1 MALRC
6 GIVGLPNVGK
16 STLFN
21 ALSSAKAEAA
31 NYPFCTIEPNIGVVS
46 VPDAT
51 LDKIAT
57 LFKPEKVTPATTQ
70 IVDIAGIVKGA
81 SEGEGLGNQFLSH
94 IREVDAVLHLVR
106 CFASEDVVHVQG
118 GVDPLR
124 DIEVIQ
130 TELLLAD
137 LQSLEKR
144 LIKDRSQS
152 KSGNKELVRQVEILE
167 GLKKHMDSGKPARSF
182 PVDSRD
188 EPFVSSL
195 FLITRKP
202 VLYVANA
209 TTTPEDKARVALV
222 DDLARKEGAG
232 AITIDCALEAE
243 IAGLPEGERAD
254 YLTGLGLE
262 EPGLN
267 RLIRAS
273 FELLGL
279 CTYYTAGPKEVRAW
293 TIKKGMKAPQA
304 AGVIHTDFER
314 GFICADIYRAE
325 DLFRLGSEAKL
336 REAGLLRQEGKEY
349 VVHPGD
355 VIFFKFNVSK

>member
-1 MALRC
+1 MALKC

-31 NYPFCTIEPNIGVVS
+31 NYPFCTIEPNVGVVS
-46 VPDAT
+46 VPDPT
-51 LDKIAT
+51 LDRIAE

-106 CFASEDVVHVQG
+106 CFTLEDVVHVHG

-144 LIKDRSQS
+144 LIKERSS
-152 KSGNKELVRQVEILE
+152 AKSGNKALVRNTEVLE
-167 GLKKHMDSGKPARSF
+167 ALKKHMDEGKPARSF
-182 PVDSRD
+182 PVEPLD
-188 EPFVSSL
+188 EALVDSL

-209 TTTPEDKARVALV
+209 TTTQEDRERVKLV
-222 DDLARKEGAG
+222 EALARKEGAG

-243 IAGLPEGERAD
+243 IASLPEEERAE
-254 YLTGLGLE
+254 YLAGLGLE

-273 FELLGL
+273 FDLLGL

-293 TIKKGMKAPQA
+293 TIRKGMRAPQA

-314 GFICADIYRAE
+314 GFICADVYRSE
-325 DLFRLGSEAKL
+325 DLFRVGNEAKL
-336 REAGLLRQEGKEY
+336 REAGLIRQEGKDY
-349 VVHPGD
+349 VVQPGD
-355 VIFFKFNVSK
+355 VVFFKFNVSK